1 MRFHAAVS
9 EAESTDTAVG
19 QVIDSAKAAQI
30 QADVLFIFF
39 TAHHRDDADSLIE
52 KLWLE
57 LDPQAAV
64 GCSAEGV
71 LGGDR
76 EIERTP
82 GLSILVGHTPGVR
95 VHPFHLAA
103 NDEWDESVLER
114 MGHGPETRAFI
125 GFGDPFTTPLDQL
138 LAILDEHA
146 PQAPLIGG
154 MASSARQP
162 GENALLRNDQ
172 VIESGFVGVSLA
184 GAIDVDTVVSQG
196 ARPIGRP
203 MVVTKAHKNIIEQ
216 LGGKPAV
223 AVLRELVD
231 EMPPQ
236 EKQLLRHGLLVGRAM
251 SEYKDSF
258 ARGDF
263 VIRNL
268 MGVDQESGAM
278 AVTELVKVG
287 QTVQFHVRDAATA
300 DEDLMALLDP
310 HRNNPAAG
318 GLLFSCNGRGT
329 RLFEAPC
336 HDIAAAR
343 SAMPQTPMA
352 GFFAAG
358 EIGPVGHKNFIHGHT
373 ASFALFRPRS

>member
-19 QVIDSAKAAQI
+19 QVIDSAKAAEI
-30 QADVLFIFF
+30 QADVLFVFF

-184 GAIDVDTVVSQG
+184 GAIDVATVVSQG

-231 EMPPQ
+231 EMPP
-236 EKQLLRHGLLVGRAM
+236 RR
-251 SEYKDSF
+251 SSC
-258 ARGDF
+258 
-263 VIRNL
+263 
-268 MGVDQESGAM
+268 S
-278 AVTELVKVG
+278 
-287 QTVQFHVRDAATA
+287 ATA
-300 DEDLMALLDP
+300 CSS
-310 HRNNPAAG
+310 AA
-318 GLLFSCNGRGT
+318 
-329 RLFEAPC
+329 P
-336 HDIAAAR
+336 
-343 SAMPQTPMA
+343 
-352 GFFAAG
+352 
-358 EIGPVGHKNFIHGHT
+358 
-373 ASFALFRPRS
+373 